1 MKTNRYF
8 IIAFTGLIL
17 LNSCG
22 KKYSET
28 TPEYRNITETV
39 FASGILVPENQYNLT
54 AQSDGYLISLNFEE
68 GDIVKTG
75 DLLAVIDNKTSDINL
90 QGANQLLYIANSNL
104 SSNAPAL
111 KQIEA
116 NLLIAEQKMKQD
128 EIQVERYK
136 KLYDANSVSKLEYEN
151 VLLAFETSKA
161 NFNSLQENYK
171 LQKQQAEQQL
181 INQRTQ
187 SGINKVLQ
195 GNNEIRAVI
204 GGKVYNK
211 YKELGDYVRRGEI
224 IAVIGSPTNLY
235 AKLSIDESSISKI
248 QVNQQVIIQLNTN
261 KTKNYKGVIS
271 EIYPS
276 FDIITQS
283 FSCKAVFTDSLDFLM
298 SGTQVQANI
307 IIENKDSVLVI
318 PRKYLDFGNN
328 VLVKGEGKIKVE
340 TGFISNEWV
349 EILSGINENSV
360 IQAEKK

>member
-8 IIAFTGLIL
+8 ILVFAALAL

-22 KKYSET
+22 KKYTET
-28 TPEYRNITETV
+28 KPEYRNITETV
-39 FASGILVPENQYNLT
+39 FASGVLVPENQYNLT

-75 DLLAVIDNKTSDINL
+75 YLLAEIDNKTYDINML
-90 QGANQLLYIANSNL
+90 GANQLLDIAISNL
-104 SSNAPAL
+104 SPSAPAL

-116 NLLIAEQKMKQD
+116 NLLAAEQRMKQD
-128 EIQVERYK
+128 EVQVERYK
-136 KLYDANSVSKLEYEN
+136 KLYDANSVSRLEYEN

-161 NFNSLQENYK
+161 NHKALQENYK
-171 LQKQQAEQQL
+171 LQEQQAEQQL
-181 INQRTQ
+181 INQETQ

-195 GNNEIRAVI
+195 GNNELRAVI

-211 YKELGDYVRRGEI
+211 FKELGDYVRRGEI
-224 IAVIGSPTNLY
+224 IAVIGSPANLY
-235 AKLSIDESSISKI
+235 AKLSIDESSISNV

-261 KTKNYKGVIS
+261 KSKNYSGIIS
-271 EIYPS
+271 EVYPS
-276 FDIITQS
+276 FDIQTQS
-283 FSCKAVFTDSLDFLM
+283 FSCKTVFTDSLDFLM

-307 IIENKDSVLVI
+307 IIKNKDNALVI
-318 PRKYLDFGNN
+318 PRKYLDFGNT

-349 EILSGINENSV
+349 EILGGINENSV
-360 IQAEKK
+360 ILAEKK

>member
-1 MKTNRYF
+1 MKTNRYL
-8 IIAFTGLIL
+8 IIVFSAFVL

-22 KKYSET
+22 KKYTET
-28 TPEYRNITETV
+28 KPEYRDITETV
-39 FASGILVPENQYNLT
+39 FASGVLVPENQYNLT

-75 DLLAVIDNKTSDINL
+75 DLLAEIDNKTYDINL
-90 QGANQLLYIANSNL
+90 LGANQLLDIAIGNL
-104 SSNAPAL
+104 SPSAPAL

-161 NFNSLQENYK
+161 NQKALQENYK

-181 INQRTQ
+181 INQKTQ

-195 GNNEIRAVI
+195 GNNELRAVI

-211 YKELGDYVRRGEI
+211 FKELGDYVRRGEI
-224 IAVIGSPTNLY
+224 IAVIGSPANLY
-235 AKLSIDESSISKI
+235 AKLSIDESSISKV

-261 KTKNYKGVIS
+261 KSKNYKGMIS
-271 EIYPS
+271 EVYPS
-276 FDIITQS
+276 FDIQTQS

-307 IIENKDSVLVI
+307 IIKDKDYVLVI
-318 PRKYLDFGNN
+318 PRKYLDFGNT
-328 VLVKGEGKIKVE
+328 VMVKSEGEVKVE

>member
-8 IIAFTGLIL
+8 IIAFAGLVL

-28 TPEYRNITETV
+28 KPEYRNITETV
-39 FASGILVPENQYNLT
+39 FASGVLVPENQYHLT

-75 DLLAVIDNKTSDINL
+75 DLLAVIDNKTYDINL
-90 QGANQLLYIANSNL
+90 LGANQLLDIANSNL
-104 SSNAPAL
+104 SPSAPAL

-116 NLLIAEQKMKQD
+116 NLMVAEQKMKQD

-161 NFNSLQENYK
+161 NYISLQENYK

-181 INQRTQ
+181 INQKTQ

-195 GNNEIRAVI
+195 GNNELRAVI

-211 YKELGDYVRRGEI
+211 FKELGDYVRRGEI
-224 IAVIGSPTNLY
+224 IAVIGSPANLY
-235 AKLSIDESSISKI
+235 AKLSIDESSISKVR
-248 QVNQQVIIQLNTN
+248 VNQQVIIQLNTD
-261 KTKNYKGVIS
+261 KDKNYKGMIS
-271 EIYPS
+271 EVYPS
-276 FDIITQS
+276 FDIKTQS

-318 PRKYLDFGNN
+318 PRRYLDFGNT
-328 VLVKGEGKIKVE
+328 VLVKSEGKIKVE

-349 EILSGINENSV
+349 EILSGINENSE
-360 IQAEKK
+360 IQVEKK

>member
-1 MKTNRYF
+1 MKTNRYL
-8 IIAFTGLIL
+8 IMAFAGLVL

-28 TPEYRNITETV
+28 KPEYRNIRETV
-39 FASGILVPENQYNLT
+39 FASGVLVPENQYNLT
-54 AQSDGYLISLNFEE
+54 AESDGYLISLTFEE

-75 DLLAVIDNKTSDINL
+75 DLLAVIDNKTYDINL
-90 QGANQLLYIANSNL
+90 LGANQLLDIANSNL
-104 SSNAPAL
+104 SPSAPAL

-116 NLLIAEQKMKQD
+116 NLLVAEQKMKQD

-161 NFNSLQENYK
+161 NYISLQENYK

-181 INQRTQ
+181 INQKTQ

-195 GNNEIRAVI
+195 GNNELRAVI

-211 YKELGDYVRRGEI
+211 FKELGDYVRRGEI
-224 IAVIGSPTNLY
+224 IAVIGSPANLY
-235 AKLSIDESSISKI
+235 AKLSIDESSISKVR
-248 QVNQQVIIQLNTN
+248 VNQQVIIQLNIDKN
-261 KTKNYKGVIS
+261 KNYKGKIS
-271 EIYPS
+271 EVYPS
-276 FDIITQS
+276 FDIKTQS

-318 PRKYLDFGNN
+318 PRNFLDFGNT

-349 EILSGINENSV
+349 EILSGINENSE

>member
-1 MKTNRYF
+1 MKTNRYL
-8 IIAFTGLIL
+8 IIVFSAFVL

-22 KKYSET
+22 KKYTET
-28 TPEYRNITETV
+28 KPEYRDITETV
-39 FASGILVPENQYNLT
+39 FASGVLVPENQYNLT

-75 DLLAVIDNKTSDINL
+75 DLLAEIDNKTYDINL
-90 QGANQLLYIANSNL
+90 LGANQLLDIAIGNL
-104 SSNAPAL
+104 SPSAPAL

-161 NFNSLQENYK
+161 NHKALQENYK

-181 INQRTQ
+181 INQKTQ

-195 GNNEIRAVI
+195 GNNELRAVI

-211 YKELGDYVRRGEI
+211 FKELGDYVRRGEI
-224 IAVIGSPTNLY
+224 IAVIGSPANLY
-235 AKLSIDESSISKI
+235 AKLSIDESSISKV

-261 KTKNYKGVIS
+261 KSKNYKGMIS
-271 EIYPS
+271 EVYPS
-276 FDIITQS
+276 FDIQTQS

-307 IIENKDSVLVI
+307 IIKDKDYVLVI
-318 PRKYLDFGNN
+318 PRKYLDFGNT
-328 VLVKGEGKIKVE
+328 VMVKSEGEVKVE

>member
-8 IIAFTGLIL
+8 IMAFVGLVL

-28 TPEYRNITETV
+28 KPEYRNITETV
-39 FASGILVPENQYNLT
+39 FTSGVLVPENQYNLT

-75 DLLAVIDNKTSDINL
+75 DLLAVIDNKTYDINL
-90 QGANQLLYIANSNL
+90 QGANQLLDIANSNL
-104 SSNAPAL
+104 SPNAPAL

-116 NLLIAEQKMKQD
+116 NLMVTEQKMKQD
-128 EIQVERYK
+128 KIQVERYK

-151 VLLAFETSKA
+151 VLLAFKTSKA
-161 NFNSLQENYK
+161 NYISLQENYK

-181 INQRTQ
+181 INQKTQ

-195 GNNEIRAVI
+195 GNNELIAVI

-224 IAVIGSPTNLY
+224 IAVVGSPANLY
-235 AKLSIDESSISKI
+235 AKLSIDESSISKVR
-248 QVNQQVIIQLNTN
+248 VNQQVIIQLNTD
-261 KTKNYKGVIS
+261 KDKNYKGMIS
-271 EIYPS
+271 KVYPS
-276 FDIITQS
+276 FDIKTQS

-318 PRKYLDFGNN
+318 PRSYLDFGNT
-328 VLVKGEGKIKVE
+328 VLVKSEGEIKVE

-349 EILSGINENSV
+349 EILSGINENSE